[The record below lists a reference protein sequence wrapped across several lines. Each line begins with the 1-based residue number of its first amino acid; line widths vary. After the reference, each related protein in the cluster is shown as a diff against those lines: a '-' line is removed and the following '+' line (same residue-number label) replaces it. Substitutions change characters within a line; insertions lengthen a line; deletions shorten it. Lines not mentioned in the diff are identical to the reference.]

1 MHEYKQ
7 SGPTGS
13 CMITEQG
20 DLGLG
25 ATPINETVEAGD
37 LNNSKQDPER
47 IDSE

>member
-1 MHEYKQ
+1 MYEQ
-7 SGPTGS
+7 GTPSGA

-25 ATPINETVEAGD
+25 ATPINEAAEMPKED
-37 LNNSKQDPER
+37 SKKDSGR